1 VKRCYK
7 DDDIRKTGSWLSAP
21 GDLLLAE
28 MAEAVPPGHVA
39 LWWLGQSGFAFAFHW
54 RTRVL
59 YIDLY
64 LSDQLSRTGSH
75 PLGYLCR

>member
-1 VKRCYK
+1 
-7 DDDIRKTGSWLSAP
+7 
-21 GDLLLAE
+21 